1 MKKCI
6 FIIGFVLFLFSCDK
20 KPETYVTGTVV
31 EYGTYTPIPNA
42 RLSFIAGKSNGLFEP
57 HDEWFLDTVRTDAN
71 GKFEF
76 GTDEEASYFNIV
88 GAKKDGFYP
97 MHDPEFFYPGHE
109 ENFEIVLDPYAWLEI
124 EAIDVD
130 SIEGGSLSISGKY
143 LKSYE
148 PLYKYFNTIDKTWG
162 NRYIY
167 IYIKTDFLNH
177 TRRIDSI
184 YVEAQDT
191 GFYQILY

>member
-1 MKKCI
+1 MKTYI
-6 FIIGFVLFLFSCDK
+6 FIFGFVLFLFSCEK
-20 KPETYVTGTVV
+20 KPDTFVTGTVV
-31 EYGTYTPIPNA
+31 EYGTHTPIPNA

-76 GTDEEASYFNIV
+76 GTDEEASYFNITN
-88 GAKKDGFYP
+88 AKKDGFYP
-97 MHDPEFFYPGHE
+97 MHDPEFFYPGDE
-109 ENFEIVLDPYAWLEI
+109 KNFEIVLDPYAWLEI

-130 SIEGGSLSISGKY
+130 SIEGGSLSFHGTY
-143 LKSYE
+143 LKQYTILE
-148 PLYKYFNTIDKTWG
+148 NYFVTLDRIAG

-167 IYIKTDFLNH
+167 IYIRTINYPPKIT
-177 TRRIDSI
+177 DSI